1 VQLYGFCAPSKQV
14 SYIALLTEIEASIH
28 DQLRLP
34 GVQQQTYS
42 STSSTVSQQQQQ
54 QQQRHSLVSS
64 ERAPSNVIDSPIAE
78 SEAEE
83 TEDS

>member
-1 VQLYGFCAPSKQV
+1 VQLYGFCASSKQV
-14 SYIALLTEIEASIH
+14 AYSALLTEIEASIH

-54 QQQRHSLVSS
+54 QQRHSLVSS

>member
-54 QQQRHSLVSS
+54 QQRHSLVSS